1 MTAEYLTGV
10 VILLIVTAAAIY
22 YAHYISRKK

>member
-10 VILLIVTAAAIY
+10 VIAIVTAGIITFAY
-22 YAHYISRKK
+22 YISRKK

>member
-10 VILLIVTAAAIY
+10 VIVFIVTAAAIY
-22 YAHYISRKK
+22 YAHHIRKK

>member
-10 VILLIVTAAAIY
+10 IITFIVTAAAIY
-22 YAHYISRKK
+22 YAHHIRRK

>member
-10 VILLIVTAAAIY
+10 VILAIITAAAIY
-22 YAHYISRKK
+22 YAHHIGRK